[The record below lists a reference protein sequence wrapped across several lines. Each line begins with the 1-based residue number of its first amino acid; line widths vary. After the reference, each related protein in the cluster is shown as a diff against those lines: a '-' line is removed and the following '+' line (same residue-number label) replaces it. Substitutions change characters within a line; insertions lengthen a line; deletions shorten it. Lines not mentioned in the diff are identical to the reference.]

1 MTSTTFTLQSG
12 PISILTLHSPNQMN
26 LLFRQTM
33 ENLYQTLQNLKSDPE
48 LRVLILTGGRA
59 KAFCAGA
66 NIHELVQL
74 DDTDAYISLGEQLMH
89 ALYHFPVPVI
99 AAVNGYALGAGF
111 SLATACEFRLLA
123 DNAKIGQ
130 LAVRNGLVPPFGDI
144 PRLATIVGTTKAR
157 ELVYTGQILSAAE
170 ALACGLV
177 SSVHTLAD
185 LLPAAL
191 ALAEKIA
198 QNPPFVIAAAKEI
211 FNQVATESVQSAIP
225 MQVAALRHC
234 FQHPESLMIL
244 RKFLDKAKGS

>member
-1 MTSTTFTLQSG
+1 MTNTALTLQSG
-12 PISILTLHSPNQMN
+12 PISILTLQSSNQMN
-26 LLFRQTM
+26 LLHSQTM
-33 ENLYQTLQNLKSDPE
+33 EQLYQTLETLKTDPD
-48 LRVLILTGGRA
+48 LRVLILTGGMA

-66 NIHELVQL
+66 NIRELVGL
-74 DDTDAYISLGEQLMH
+74 TDIDAYVALGERLMH
-89 ALYHFPVPVI
+89 SLYHFPVPVI

-123 DNAKIGQ
+123 ENAKIGQ
-130 LAVRNGLVPPFGDI
+130 LAVRNGLVPPFGDM

-157 ELVYTGQILSAAE
+157 ELVYTGQILSPSE

-177 SSVHTLAD
+177 SGVYSLPE

-198 QNPPFVIAAAKEI
+198 KNPRFVITEAKKI

-225 MQVAALRHC
+225 MQAEALRQC
-234 FQHPESLMIL
+234 LQNPASLNIL
-244 RKFLDKAKGS
+244 KQFLDKTS